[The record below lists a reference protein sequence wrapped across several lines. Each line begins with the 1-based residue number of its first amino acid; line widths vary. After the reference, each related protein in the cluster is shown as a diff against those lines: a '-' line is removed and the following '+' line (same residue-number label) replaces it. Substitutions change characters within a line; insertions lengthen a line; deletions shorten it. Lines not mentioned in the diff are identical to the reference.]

1 MSSKIVQMVKAC
13 FFMITVIYTVKTT
26 PSFCVITTISKII
39 QKEKMPEMM
48 WLLQS
53 LEGGVNVISMFE
65 LSSTR

>member
-1 MSSKIVQMVKAC
+1 
-13 FFMITVIYTVKTT
+13 MITVIYTVKTT